1 MSTHAPHLVL
11 PVGRRDHVR
20 GPSSA
25 RVTLVEYGDFECPH
39 CAAAYP
45 AVEELLSR
53 MGQDVRFVYRHFPV
67 TTTHPHAE
75 SAAEAAE
82 AAGAQRKFWEMHRQL
97 FEHADRLEYDD
108 LVGDAEAIGLDLA
121 RFERELD
128 DRAHASRVR
137 DDFMS
142 GVRSGVN
149 GTPTFFINDLRHD
162 GGHDLVSLMLAVE
175 HASGAG

>member
-25 RVTLVEYGDFECPH
+25 RVTLVEYGDFECPY

-45 AVEELLSR
+45 AVEELLRR
-53 MGQDVRFVYRHFPV
+53 MGQDVRFVYRHFPI

-82 AAGAQRKFWEMHRQL
+82 AADAQRRFWDMHARL
-97 FEHADRLEYDD
+97 FEHPHRLERED
-108 LVGDAEAIGLDLA
+108 LVTHAGAIGLDLA

-128 DRAHASRVR
+128 EGAHASRVR
-137 DDFMS
+137 EDFMS

-175 HASGAG
+175 HASEAD